1 MNKAQ
6 IGIGTYSIHSSLEPI
21 LQEALNKGISL
32 IDTAPNYRENV
43 AQKEIGGFLKERNE
57 FSLLH
62 GNSLKI
68 TTKVGF
74 FAAKDKEYLL
84 RNSIIDTKNTHHC
97 HNIQEKYIKYQVTQ
111 NLEELG
117 VSTIEGV
124 FIHNPE
130 AQLNVSERGLLL
142 RNLQK
147 VFEVLEEF
155 VAQGK
160 IKKYGVATW
169 SGFGTPSKAPAFSVK
184 ELYELARQICSDHHF
199 SLIQTPISLVN
210 CHHISSYFQQKGP
223 LFEAQEF
230 GVKVYASSPLH
241 GGSLPKVVDQKL
253 ANYLGTNLT
262 KAQACLLFSMSAP
275 VIDTVL
281 TSPSNLSQLNDS
293 VKVKYLESI
302 EKNIIEKIVSMINTR
317 KPKIL

>member
-1 MNKAQ
+1 M
-6 IGIGTYSIHSSLEPI
+6 EPI

-43 AQKEIGGFLKERNE
+43 AQKEIGEFLKERNE

-84 RNSIIDTKNTHHC
+84 RNSITDTKNTYHC

-130 AQLNVSERGLLL
+130 TQLNVSERSLLL

-147 VFEVLEEF
+147 IFQVLEEF
-155 VAQGK
+155 V
-160 IKKYGVATW
+160 V
-169 SGFGTPSKAPAFSVK
+169 
-184 ELYELARQICSDHHF
+184 
-199 SLIQTPISLVN
+199 
-210 CHHISSYFQQKGP
+210 
-223 LFEAQEF
+223 
-230 GVKVYASSPLH
+230 
-241 GGSLPKVVDQKL
+241 
-253 ANYLGTNLT
+253 
-262 KAQACLLFSMSAP
+262 
-275 VIDTVL
+275 
-281 TSPSNLSQLNDS
+281 
-293 VKVKYLESI
+293 
-302 EKNIIEKIVSMINTR
+302 
-317 KPKIL
+317 